1 MMNFAEPFELN
12 APRDIPYLN
21 KISKRKI
28 FLSFTFQMVD
38 IAYVSLYDWV
48 LIWQNVTVSK

>member
-1 MMNFAEPFELN
+1 MMNFAEPFELK
-12 APRDIPYLN
+12 AHPDIPHLN

>member
-1 MMNFAEPFELN
+1 MNFAEPFELN

-38 IAYVSLYDWV
+38 IAYVSLYD
-48 LIWQNVTVSK
+48 